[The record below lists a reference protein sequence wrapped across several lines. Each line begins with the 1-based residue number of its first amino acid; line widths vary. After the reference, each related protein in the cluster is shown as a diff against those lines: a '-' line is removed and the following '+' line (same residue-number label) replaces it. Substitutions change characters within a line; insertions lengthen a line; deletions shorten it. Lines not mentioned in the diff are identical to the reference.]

1 MASQVIEQLPQ
12 LESLCQALYL
22 SQVAC
27 LALVRV
33 RNRRLYRLQT
43 LLSLCAWRRII
54 RKGHELSSIL
64 ESLAS
69 LLTLCLCAR

>member
-27 LALVRV
+27 LALSKV
-33 RNRRLYRLQT
+33 RNRRVYRHQT
-43 LLSLCAWRRII
+43 LGSLCAGRRII
-54 RKGHELSSIL
+54 RKGHELSSISG
-64 ESLAS
+64 SLAS